1 MGSFLDQLK
10 NTFKSTQE
18 MSVVMPNLKEF
29 VEGFGAQFG
38 LDNVFVTMEGSRT
51 GVSEGLS
58 FVIHLRLQNFVTE
71 RANFSTLQFIGM
83 PLSRLMLIRIL
94 FRCRFG

>member
-29 VEGFGAQFG
+29 VEGFGTQFG

-51 GVSEGLS
+51 GVSHSSSICVCKIL
-58 FVIHLRLQNFVTE
+58 LQRE
-71 RANFSTLQFIGM
+71 RIFPHCNSLVCHCPG
-83 PLSRLMLIRIL
+83 
-94 FRCRFG
+94 